1 MSQTGK
7 ELTTA
12 QSKAVSLKNYLHRE
26 NVKEQFAAAIPEWL
40 SVDRMLRVV
49 FTSVMKSPKL
59 LECTQESILSAVMQ
73 CCQLGLEP
81 ILGRAHLIP
90 YQNSKLINGTW
101 QKVYEC
107 QFQPGYQ
114 GLIDLGQR
122 SGKIANVYAL
132 VVYEKDFFEHEEG
145 FNRKLIHRPYPGEDA
160 GKPIGA
166 YAVWELSNGV
176 RTFDFMYLHE
186 IYKRRD
192 VSQAYQYAA
201 SQLAKNKNDK
211 KALETPWIKWEAD
224 MMKKTVIIN
233 SSKTKPASIE
243 FMQAVELDGT
253 AEMGRSQL
261 GMFIDTSKLPELE
274 MDTTEPEPEP
284 DAAPEPPD
292 TSEFYGL
299 VEKQIGKKFE
309 YKEKDGKPADK
320 LSEFISVS
328 ATAQRPSIDS
338 ATMMSMV
345 TEETFPGFWN
355 AYERYLKAQAT
366 TETGKGEQ
374 QPAATETKTKE
385 KAPALPAAPPAE
397 SSNPFDQTNWKSTK
411 LGGESV
417 STFFFKN
424 KIHFDSASD
433 ESKAEFRDLWY
444 RRFSD
449 KKEDGS
455 HEHPFPMDPKDDP
468 ATSDDRAAEDK
479 KPEQL
484 GIGNQKPS
492 DPVDHTEELQLLLE
506 NEQELY
512 LRACEECGYNSMI
525 VPEILEEQAVLWN
538 AIEELKASDEFLGK
552 F

>member
-1 MSQTGK
+1 MPQTGK
-7 ELTTA
+7 ELTTVQA
-12 QSKAVSLKNYLHRE
+12 KAVSLKNYLHRD

-90 YQNSKLINGTW
+90 YLNSKLINGTW

-145 FNRKLIHRPYPGEDA
+145 FNRKLNHRPYPGEDA

-166 YAVWELSNGV
+166 YAVWELANGV

-201 SQLAKNKNDK
+201 AALAKNKNDK

-243 FMQAVELDGT
+243 FMQAVELDGS

-261 GMFIDTSKLPELE
+261 GMFIDTSKLPELD
-274 MDTTEPEPEP
+274 MDLPEADIEP
-284 DAAPEPPD
+284 AADPEPPN

-299 VEKQIGKKFE
+299 VEKQTGKKFE
-309 YKEKDGKPADK
+309 YGEKDGKPTDK

-328 ATAQRPSIDS
+328 AKAQRPSIDS

-345 TEETFPGFWN
+345 TEESFPGFWN
-355 AYERYLKAQAT
+355 AYERYLQAAQASPKA
-366 TETGKGEQ
+366 GKDGQ
-374 QPAATETKTKE
+374 KPAATGKKAEE
-385 KAPALPAAPPAE
+385 KPPAPPPPPKPE

-444 RRFSD
+444 RRFS
-449 KKEDGS
+449 G
-455 HEHPFPMDPKDDP
+455 EHPFPMDPKDDSE
-468 ATSDDRAAEDK
+468 TSDDRAAEDK

-484 GIGNQKPS
+484 GIGNQKTDRPT
-492 DPVDHTEELQLLLE
+492 DHTEELQSLLE

-538 AIEELKASDEFLGK
+538 AIEELKGSDEFSGK